1 MLTVLDVLNKAT
13 EFLNSKGI
21 DSARLNAELLLANI
35 LNCKRLD
42 LYLMYDKPL
51 KQDELDLFR
60 GYLRRRSVFE
70 PFQYIIGKVEF
81 YGLELKISNDVLIP
95 RPETEILVETIIN
108 SYNKRRELNILDIGC
123 GSGNISIALG
133 VNLNNAN
140 VTGIDIS
147 KEAIELAQENTQRH
161 NCSDRVSFIKEDI
174 LKVHEN
180 EYSGFDIIVSN
191 PPYVSEKDYANVQ
204 LEIKNYEPDFAVTD
218 FADGYKFYVKIIY
231 LAQHILKPHGKL
243 FFEIAKGQSEK
254 VKELLKQSNF
264 QNISINKD
272 YREIDRVI
280 SGEKI

>member
-60 GYLRRRSVFE
+60 EYLKRRSTFE

-174 LKVHEN
+174 LKAHEN

-231 LAQHILKPHGKL
+231 LAQHILKPHGRL
-243 FFEIAKGQSEK
+243 FFEIAQGQSEK

>member
-1 MLTVLDVLNKAT
+1 MLTVLDVLNKAI

-21 DSARLNAELLLANI
+21 ESARLNAELLLANI

-60 GYLRRRSVFE
+60 EYLKRRSTFE
-70 PFQYIIGKVEF
+70 PFQYIIGKVDF
-81 YGLELKISNDVLIP
+81 YGLKLKVSKDVLIP

-108 SYNKRRELNILDIGC
+108 SCNKRKELNILDIGS
-123 GSGNISIALG
+123 GNGNISIALA
-133 VNLNNAN
+133 VNLNNSK

-147 KEAIELAQENTQRH
+147 EEAIELAQENAQRH
-161 NCSDRVSFIKEDI
+161 NCSGRVNFIKDDI
-174 LKVHEN
+174 FNVRDNK
-180 EYSGFDIIVSN
+180 YSEFDIIVSN
-191 PPYVSEKDYANVQ
+191 PPYVSEKDYTNVQ

-218 FADGYKFYVKIIY
+218 FADGYQFYVKIIY
-231 LAQHILKPHGKL
+231 LAQHILKPHGRL
-243 FFEIAKGQSEK
+243 FFEIAQGQSEK

-264 QNISINKD
+264 QNISIIKD

>member
-60 GYLRRRSVFE
+60 EYLKRRSTFE